1 LDRNTALA
9 DRGASAK
16 ERDWSSHDGLTGT
29 YLRGPGSVELERE
42 IARARRTEQPLTL
55 AFVDVDGLKAINDSR
70 GHGAGDRVLLD
81 VANALRATLRSHDL
95 IIRYGG
101 DEFACVIA
109 GLNTADATQR
119 LDLVN
124 VALAEAAVPASVTV
138 GVTELKPTDSTQDLL
153 ARADAALYRERPER
167 RRTSR

>member
-1 LDRNTALA
+1 M
-9 DRGASAK
+9 
-16 ERDWSSHDGLTGT
+16 
-29 YLRGPGSVELERE
+29 ELERE
-42 IARARRTEQPLTL
+42 VARARRTEQPLTL

-81 VANALRATLRSHDL
+81 VANALRTTLRSHDL

-109 GLNTADATQR
+109 GLNAADATKR

-124 VALAEAAVPASVTV
+124 AALAEAADPASVTV
-138 GVTELKPTDSTQDLL
+138 GVAGLQPTDSTQDLL
-153 ARADAALYRERPER
+153 DRADAALYRERSESQRNSP
-167 RRTSR
+167 